1 MAISNECKM
10 KKYKKALDTQGKVQK
25 LGILC
30 VQNGITEF
38 ELDLI
43 SRIKRYGKEDILAY
57 VVDHCMNIKDCEEVY
72 QKHRLF

>member
-1 MAISNECKM
+1 MAISNECKV
-10 KKYKKALDTQGKVQK
+10 KKYKKALDTQSKVQK

-43 SRIKRYGKEDILAY
+43 SRIKRYGKEDILSY
-57 VVDHCMNIKDCEEVY
+57 IIDHSMSIKDCEEVY
-72 QKHRLF
+72 KKYRLF